1 MPTGKT
7 RASAKKRAH
16 ATGRPRLAAGSGSSR
31 AGELAHARVVRE
43 DGTTYVLVP
52 EQEYERLIAMKTARE
67 ALAVLENPKTEWLDF
82 DACKL
87 QLAGS
92 RIADA
97 RRAAKLTQ
105 TELARKLGI
114 PQSQVSRIERHPE
127 RSTIRTLKRIA
138 KALGVDVKLLIE

>member
-16 ATGRPRLAAGSGSSR
+16 ATGRPRLAAGSSSSR

>member
-1 MPTGKT
+1 MPTSKS

-16 ATGRPRLAAGSGSSR
+16 ATGKTRLGGRNGLPRTN
-31 AGELAHARVVRE
+31 ELAHARIVRE

-52 EQEYERLIAMKTARE
+52 EQEYERLIALESARD
-67 ALAVLENPKTEWLDF
+67 AVAVLEDPNTEWLDF
-82 DACKL
+82 DQCKL

-92 RIADA
+92 RIAEA

-105 TELARKLGI
+105 TELAGRLGI
-114 PQSQVSRIERHPE
+114 PQSQISRIERHPE